1 MTTAPAGWAA
11 RRRRK
16 RLNSGA
22 SSEREGLQP
31 SKGRRLRPL
40 SSSAVSAT
48 QPSKR
53 RRLSA
58 TSASKRL
65 TRGERRSPPGRA
77 PNSPLAPSAGSS
89 SAISTTQHLQPSAR
103 RMSRQNKLHQAA
115 TESSMQESRHSCP
128 LLLLLCH
135 LRRRLRSQRSMGSRK
150 KKLAPRSR
158 QNKWQREARK
168 NSMMRKCPQR
178 PRRRAL
184 ANQKVLRTKGAEPLD
199 ASKGAAGYTEARLLI
214 RVVR

>member
-1 MTTAPAGWAA
+1 MGSEEAKEKAEFG
-11 RRRRK
+11 REQRK
-16 RLNSGA
+16 RGPSTKQREAAEATELECSKRNSAQQKEAAERKKRKKAPEKSAVESAELSVGTVLNTQYSIPSAA
-22 SSEREGLQP
+22 SS
-31 SKGRRLRPL
+31 
-40 SSSAVSAT
+40 SSISA
-48 QPSKR
+48 
-53 RRLSA
+53 
-58 TSASKRL
+58 
-65 TRGERRSPPGRA
+65 
-77 PNSPLAPSAGSS
+77 
-89 SAISTTQHLQPSAR
+89 TQHLQPSKR
-103 RMSRQNKLHQAA
+103 RMSRQNKLHKAG